1 MSGIQAE
8 MAAQRLNAVLSTRN
22 ANVLEYVS
30 LVPTSTITGEGIQD
44 LIMLLVQLT
53 QSHMSPKLKYSDDSL
68 EGTVL
73 EVKVE
78 EGRDTTLDVILVN
91 GVLREARR

>member
-1 MSGIQAE
+1 MSGIQAK

-30 LVPTSTITGEGIQD
+30 LIPTSAITGEGIQD

-53 QSHMSPKLKYSDDSL
+53 QSHMSPKLKYSDHSL
-68 EGTVL
+68 EGIVL

-78 EGRDTTLDVILVN
+78 ERLGTTLDVILVN
-91 GVLREARR
+91 GGLREARR